1 MGELVLVEC
10 GKLGNAITIFNS
22 NKQALAA
29 TIAEGHYVIQTDRS
43 EAVKDIRYQVLQ
55 RQKGKCLKCDADI
68 SWQTM
73 HMDEDVDRGKGGLI
87 SLANC
92 RGLCADCHIGP
103 RGKHGL
109 DRSPRWS
116 LK

>member
-1 MGELVLVEC
+1 MGEIVLVEY
-10 GKLGNAITIFNS
+10 GQLGNAVTIF
-22 NKQALAA
+22 KTERQALA
-29 TIAEGHYVIQTDRS
+29 TKIPSGHYIIQVDRA

-55 RQKGKCLKCDADI
+55 RQRGKCLKCDGDI
-68 SWQTM
+68 SWNTM

-87 SLANC
+87 SLNNC
-92 RGLCADCHIGP
+92 RGLCSDCHIGP

-116 LK
+116 K

>member
-1 MGELVLVEC
+1 MGEMAFVEC
-10 GKLGNAITIFNS
+10 GKLGNAITIFKNH
-22 NKQALAA
+22 KQFNTRLLP
-29 TIAEGHYVIQTDRS
+29 EGHYVIRIDRS

-55 RQKGKCLKCDADI
+55 RQKGKCLKCDGDI
-68 SWQTM
+68 SWNTM

-87 SLANC
+87 SLDNC
-92 RGLCADCHIGP
+92 RGLCSDCHVGP

-116 LK
+116 K